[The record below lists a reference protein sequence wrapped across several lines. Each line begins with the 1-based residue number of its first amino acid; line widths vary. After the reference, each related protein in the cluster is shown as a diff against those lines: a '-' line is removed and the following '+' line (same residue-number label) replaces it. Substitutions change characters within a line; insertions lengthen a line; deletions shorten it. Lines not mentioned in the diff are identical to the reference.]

1 MHQHRCVTDGE
12 VLCSFLYVELIPA
25 SWWEKFQKML
35 LPTGRDADLGEFFR
49 QITAVHL
56 SGRLVKGGRSFLTDV
71 HIDSPEFDGQLKT
84 FLSSYPLFSL
94 NEKGRLFRLTKGAIR
109 ASVESISDGV
119 RRRVRNW
126 AKQAHQHCYICG
138 AAMDFANDASVV
150 AFTIDHIWPTTYG
163 GNSSLDN
170 LLPACAA
177 CNNNKKAD
185 YASWA
190 MCDVQ
195 SLILGI
201 DPPDALLGDIHG
213 SRKFALHNRAAFTLA
228 EAKGVSLKEAFLKIG
243 PWSDVSILDG
253 SDVGDFFNL
262 ENRQVA

>member
-1 MHQHRCVTDGE
+1 
-12 VLCSFLYVELIPA
+12 
-25 SWWEKFQKML
+25 ML

-109 ASVESISDGV
+109 ASVSRYRTEYGGGCATGRSRLTNIVTSAE
-119 RRRVRNW
+119 RRWILRTTRP
-126 AKQAHQHCYICG
+126 
-138 AAMDFANDASVV
+138 VV

-228 EAKGVSLKEAFLKIG
+228 EAKGVSLKKHF
-243 PWSDVSILDG
+243 
-253 SDVGDFFNL
+253 
-262 ENRQVA
+262 